1 MAFRE
6 KTQLVDGLVTL
17 RATQRVQRE
26 RRYATKPPEEV
37 APASPPPEPSKA
49 AAGGIGRTVMP
60 TQNEIVCYACS
71 FQFVMRGR
79 VQSTQCPKCGARLGL
94 TDETVSGRFS
104 AEMITAGKV
113 TLTRDAVLDGGTVI
127 ANDILLNGT
136 VREGTLRAL
145 KTLTLGPGAVIADEA
160 IDAKSLCVAEGAS
173 LRIRRPLRLQNLE
186 VAGSLEGEFD
196 VSGLLQVRATGHL
209 KGTVRTGHLVVEDG
223 AGLQA
228 DLKVTPEA
236 VVEEKPQRKTVTAG
250 ARPV

>member
-1 MAFRE
+1 MAYRE
-6 KTQLVDGLVTL
+6 KTRLVDGLATL

-37 APASPPPEPSKA
+37 VPARPPPETAK

-71 FQFVMRGR
+71 FRFVMRGR
-79 VQSTQCPKCGARLGL
+79 VPSTQCPKCGARLGL
-94 TDETVSGRFS
+94 TDETISGRFS
-104 AEMITAGKV
+104 DEMITAGKV
-113 TLTRDAVLDGGTVI
+113 TMTRDAVLDGGTVI

-136 VREGTLRAL
+136 VHAGTLRAL
-145 KTLTLGPGAVIADEA
+145 KTLTLGSGAVIADEA
-160 IDAKSLCVAEGAS
+160 IDTKSLCVAEGAS
-173 LRIRRPLRLQNLE
+173 FHIQRPLRLLDLE

-196 VSGLLQVRATGHL
+196 VSGRIQVRATGHL
-209 KGTVRTGHLVVEDG
+209 KGTARTGHLVVEDG

-236 VVEEKPQRKTVTAG
+236 VVVEMPQRKTVTAG